1 LKEDGL
7 KAWKRFKKKKENKMK
22 YISNWKAE
30 RKIDEVTFQPL
41 MELTIT
47 IPLLAERTLD
57 KEMLENRSKEEIRQ
71 MMLSDLVKDF
81 IEIINTAKG

>member
-1 LKEDGL
+1 
-7 KAWKRFKKKKENKMK
+7 MK

-71 MMLSDLVKDF
+71 MMLSDLAKDF

>member
-1 LKEDGL
+1 
-7 KAWKRFKKKKENKMK
+7 MK

>member
-1 LKEDGL
+1 
-7 KAWKRFKKKKENKMK
+7 MK

-30 RKIDEVTFQPL
+30 RKIDEVTFQPM

-57 KEMLENRSKEEIRQ
+57 EALIENKSREEIRE
-71 MMLSDLVKDF
+71 MMMSDLVKDF
-81 IEIINTAKG
+81 IEIIDTTKG